1 MNLQEI
7 QKIKQH
13 GDTSRIMRIANKIAE
28 ETGGKTYSET
38 TVRQMLNG
46 NRRIKPVVEQA
57 ASKYYELI
65 QQTNKSVNL

>member
-7 QKIKQH
+7 QAKKQH
-13 GDTSRIMRIANKIAE
+13 GDTSRIMQIANKIAE

-46 NRRIKPVVEQA
+46 NRKIKPSVEQA
-57 ASKYYELI
+57 ATKYYEL
-65 QQTNKSVNL
+65 V